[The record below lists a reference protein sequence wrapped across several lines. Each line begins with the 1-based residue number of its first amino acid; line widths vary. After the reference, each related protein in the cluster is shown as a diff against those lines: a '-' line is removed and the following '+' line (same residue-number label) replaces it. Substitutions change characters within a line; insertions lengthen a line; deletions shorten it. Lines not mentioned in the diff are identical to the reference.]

1 MAQDLSSTKRYLI
14 PLFWVRRD
22 NCLAYMIQH
31 PNLLFEKEL
40 WYFSERSFHY
50 VWYFLGFS
58 VVVCFVLFLIFGVVV
73 CFVLFRF
80 HGFKLKLRNLM

>member
-22 NCLAYMIQH
+22 NCLAYCGIFRKGLSKPPQ
-31 PNLLFEKEL
+31 K
-40 WYFSERSFHY
+40 WC
-50 VWYFLGFS
+50 VWYFLSFS